1 MPFRIVAALVAL
13 LALFTTASSAQESHA
28 SSQFFHQVVGNELR
42 GVWRVEVDDGF
53 HIYHSEVGPGF
64 AQPTAVEF
72 SAEGVTFGPLVLPA
86 PEVVVQAKLGPKKS
100 DTFVWGHH
108 GVFFA
113 TVRGT
118 LADGAAAPTSVVV
131 KASGQVCDEGG
142 CHLFEEEYT
151 SSSTASVPA
160 DVAAVFESTDFAANE
175 AHWPWPLAQAQPQ
188 VLAALANQQP
198 VEPILAALFVAPPA
212 KADGA
217 TEIEAAAPIVE
228 EQPSGATGA
237 APSFQQGGFGFGARQ
252 HAFGEFFHRVEGNE
266 VRGVLRFEV
275 DPGFH
280 LYHPTVG
287 PGIAKPTVV
296 TLEAPGVTWGAVV
309 FPEPE
314 ATSEGQFGKFVW
326 AHHDTFTVLVTGVLA
341 AGAEAPASDAI
352 VVRVKGQTC
361 DAKGCV
367 DYDDEFASEGD
378 GADDEEIAAVFAGT
392 DWKNYA
398 ANWPYD
404 LASRE
409 AAAYAELGLT
419 PPAVTN
425 SGATGAGE
433 TPVTEPDG
441 TASTGANGAANDTA
455 ADPAADA
462 ANADAGGGLW
472 GLLALAI
479 GGGLFALVMPCTYPM
494 IPITISFFTK
504 QAEKRGGVV
513 WPLALVYGAGIVS
526 MFTAIGLVVYLLD
539 VFAGALGMEAGD
551 AGSAIIAFAI
561 SGWFNLVIAVAFF
574 YFALVLFGAINL
586 NPPQWAMR
594 FVGTAQGKGGVGGLF
609 LMGFLLV
616 ITSFTCTGPFVG
628 SILGAAAQQGGA
640 RVVLGMAVFGLT
652 MALPF
657 VLLSLVPGKVSKLP
671 RSGAW
676 MNTVKIT
683 LGFVEVAAAFKFL
696 SNADIAW
703 KWGILPRELFFWIW
717 TVVAVVIAAFLFG
730 WIKVKGES
738 DEIGPARM
746 TVALGFAVLASYF
759 GYGALGNQLG
769 GAMTALAPPY
779 SNRLV
784 NQPQID
790 RMQRQIDSI
799 YDALSN
805 GAVSRAGGGLVEK
818 GPIVVMDDLDAAAV
832 RAQKTGRALLINFT
846 GHV

>member
-1 MPFRIVAALVAL
+1 
-13 LALFTTASSAQESHA
+13 
-28 SSQFFHQVVGNELR
+28 
-42 GVWRVEVDDGF
+42 
-53 HIYHSEVGPGF
+53 
-64 AQPTAVEF
+64 
-72 SAEGVTFGPLVLPA
+72 
-86 PEVVVQAKLGPKKS
+86 
-100 DTFVWGHH
+100 
-108 GVFFA
+108 
-113 TVRGT
+113 
-118 LADGAAAPTSVVV
+118 
-131 KASGQVCDEGG
+131 
-142 CHLFEEEYT
+142 
-151 SSSTASVPA
+151 
-160 DVAAVFESTDFAANE
+160 
-175 AHWPWPLAQAQPQ
+175 
-188 VLAALANQQP
+188 
-198 VEPILAALFVAPPA
+198 
-212 KADGA
+212 
-217 TEIEAAAPIVE
+217 
-228 EQPSGATGA
+228 
-237 APSFQQGGFGFGARQ
+237 
-252 HAFGEFFHRVEGNE
+252 
-266 VRGVLRFEV
+266 
-275 DPGFH
+275 
-280 LYHPTVG
+280 
-287 PGIAKPTVV
+287 
-296 TLEAPGVTWGAVV
+296 
-309 FPEPE
+309 
-314 ATSEGQFGKFVW
+314 
-326 AHHDTFTVLVTGVLA
+326 
-341 AGAEAPASDAI
+341 
-352 VVRVKGQTC
+352 
-361 DAKGCV
+361 
-367 DYDDEFASEGD
+367 
-378 GADDEEIAAVFAGT
+378 
-392 DWKNYA
+392 
-398 ANWPYD
+398 
-404 LASRE
+404 
-409 AAAYAELGLT
+409 
-419 PPAVTN
+419 
-425 SGATGAGE
+425 
-433 TPVTEPDG
+433 
-441 TASTGANGAANDTA
+441 
-455 ADPAADA
+455 
-462 ANADAGGGLW
+462 
-472 GLLALAI
+472 
-479 GGGLFALVMPCTYPM
+479 
-494 IPITISFFTK
+494 
-504 QAEKRGGVV
+504 
-513 WPLALVYGAGIVS
+513 
-526 MFTAIGLVVYLLD
+526 
-539 VFAGALGMEAGD
+539 
-551 AGSAIIAFAI
+551 
-561 SGWFNLVIAVAFF
+561 
-574 YFALVLFGAINL
+574 
-586 NPPQWAMR
+586 MR